1 MKTHTDKYGT
11 YAKLVVTNPDNV
23 ALRFRFRWIPP
34 GRFLMGSPEGE
45 VKRSNDEGPQHEVR
59 ISQGFWLMDTPVTQ
73 ALWVEV
79 MDDNPSRFKGDPRR
93 PVEQVSWDDA
103 MRFIERLNGMIPDFD
118 LVLPT
123 EAQWEYACRAGTTT
137 PFWCGLSIYTD
148 QANYDGRYPYADN
161 VPKGEYRGKTVII
174 NFWTTWCP
182 PCREEI
188 PSMNRMWNDLQDED
202 VVILAINIGE
212 DDETIFV
219 FTANYPAD
227 FPLLLD
233 REGEVIAQW
242 PVKGLPT
249 TYVVAPDGRITYR
262 AIGARNWDDPEFL
275 ARIRALREQ

>member
-1 MKTHTDKYGT
+1 MKIPVFIIALLFTGHLC
-11 YAKLVVTNPDNV
+11 AAQVLSPVERVIAPDFE
-23 ALRFRFRWIPP
+23 LQD
-34 GRFLMGSPEGE
+34 SEGE
-45 VKRSNDEGPQHEVR
+45 TH
-59 ISQGFWLMDTPVTQ
+59 
-73 ALWVEV
+73 
-79 MDDNPSRFKGDPRR
+79 
-93 PVEQVSWDDA
+93 
-103 MRFIERLNGMIPDFD
+103 RL
-118 LVLPT
+118 
-123 EAQWEYACRAGTTT
+123 
-137 PFWCGLSIYTD
+137 S
-148 QANYDGRYPYADN
+148 
-161 VPKGEYRGKTVII
+161 EYRGKTVII

-188 PSMNRMWNDLQDED
+188 PSMNRMWNELQDEE

-212 DDETIFV
+212 DDETVFV

-275 ARIRALREQ
+275 ARIRALRMQ